1 MAGRPP
7 FKPTP
12 ALRRK
17 VASAKAGGMSEDAIA
32 LALGITRPTLAKHF
46 MVELTAGAAVKKME
60 ALDAL
65 FAQVKKGNVTAI
77 KAVLLLGDAIDPRPK
92 AGAGAG
98 AGEQAASVPAS
109 AGRLGK
115 KEAQQVAAVSAA
127 DGTDWAGILPNGGR
141 VQ

>member
-1 MAGRPP
+1 
-7 FKPTP
+7 
-12 ALRRK
+12 
-17 VASAKAGGMSEDAIA
+17 MSEDAIA